1 MLDANLALFL
11 VFALL
16 LVLGT
21 PIAVA
26 LGAGGVVGIL
36 LGLDLAALGTVGTNT
51 WNAIAKYPLI
61 AIPLF
66 ILTGMVFE
74 RSGVAE
80 RLVTF
85 AEACIGP
92 RRGGLALVAILVCLI
107 MGGMSGS
114 GPADA
119 AAVATVMIPAMLK
132 AGYPKPFS
140 AAVIAASASTAILI
154 PPSIALIVYAV
165 LVPGTDLRAL
175 FAAGLVP
182 GLLVGLAIAVPVVLL
197 SRRHGFGETAAGGA
211 ATSGAGRPRPP
222 FWASLGR
229 AAPGLLAPVI
239 ILGGLRSGL
248 FTPTETA
255 VVAVFYGLL
264 VGTVVHRTMGPREI
278 YAVLVESA
286 RISAVL
292 MLIISL
298 AGIFAWAGSTLGAF
312 RLAAGA
318 ILGVSDSQWLILL
331 LVMGLLLLAGMVLD
345 GVSIYL
351 ITLPLLVP
359 IAQAFEWSF
368 VWFGVVMA
376 INIAIGQVTPP
387 VAVNLMVTARIAE
400 VPLEATFRWVGWLL
414 LAMGTALGLVI
425 AFPELA
431 LWLPRQL
438 GYRIN

>member
-1 MLDANLALFL
+1 MLDANI
-11 VFALL
+11 ALL
-16 LVLGT
+16 LVFGVLLAIGT

-26 LGAGGVVGIL
+26 LGLGGVAGIL
-36 LGLDLAALGTVGTNT
+36 IGLDAAALGTVGTNT

-66 ILTGMVFE
+66 ILTGMMFE

-85 AEACIGP
+85 AQACVGP
-92 RRGGLALVAILVCLI
+92 RRGGLALVAVLVCII

-119 AAVATVMIPAMLK
+119 AAVATVMIPSMLK

-140 AAVIAASASTAILI
+140 AAIIAASASTAILI

-182 GLLVGLAIAVPVVLL
+182 GLLVGLAIALPTWLL
-197 SRRHGFGETAAGGA
+197 SRHHSFGATEAELAGG
-211 ATSGAGRPRPP
+211 RPA
-222 FWASLGR
+222 FWSSLR
-229 AAPGLLAPVI
+229 AAAPGLLAPVI

-264 VGTVVHRTMGPREI
+264 VGVAIHRSMGWRQI
-278 YAVLVESA
+278 YDVLVESA

-292 MLIISL
+292 MIIISL

-312 RLAAGA
+312 RMAAGA
-318 ILGVSDSQWLILL
+318 LLGVTDNQWIVLL
-331 LVMGLLLLAGMVLD
+331 LVMALLLVAGMVLD
-345 GVSIYL
+345 GISIYL

-368 VWFGVVMA
+368 VWFGILMA
-376 INIAIGQVTPP
+376 MTVAIGQITPP
-387 VAVNLMVTARIAE
+387 VAVNLVVTARIAN
-400 VPLEATFRWVGWLL
+400 VPIEATFRWVGWLVL
-414 LAMGTALGLVI
+414 SMLVALGLVVL
-425 AFPELA
+425 FPELA
-431 LWLPRQL
+431 LWLPRAL
-438 GYRIN
+438 GYRIS